1 MEQTDTSKHI
11 ANFSFKALWY
21 NVKKS
26 AWQSLRLS
34 KEQVGVRN
42 LISIDTLNGRQV
54 KDNDNDKAICLAKMN
69 EVLAGRQLCVNQVN
83 FKSVTANNGV
93 TYISYEGQT
102 SLVGSS
108 SYQQ

>member
-1 MEQTDTSKHI
+1 MENSDKHI

-21 NVKKS
+21 NVNKS

-42 LISIDTLNGRQV
+42 LISIDTLNGKPV
-54 KDNDNDKAICLAKMN
+54 KDNDTDKAICLAKMN
-69 EVLAGRQLCVNQVN
+69 EVLAGRQLRVNQVN
-83 FKSVTANNGV
+83 FKSVTAKNGI
-93 TYISYEGQT
+93 TYISYEGQV

-108 SYQQ
+108 SYQA